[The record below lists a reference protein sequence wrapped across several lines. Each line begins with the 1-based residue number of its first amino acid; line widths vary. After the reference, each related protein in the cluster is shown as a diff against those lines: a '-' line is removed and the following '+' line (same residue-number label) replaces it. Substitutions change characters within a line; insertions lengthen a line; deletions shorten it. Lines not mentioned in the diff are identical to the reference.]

1 MHDISRLQR
10 PQGAPSRRQV
20 LKTTAALAG
29 ALAMPGIIGRAAA
42 QGDTIRILG
51 LATAQL
57 DDWTAFE
64 KETGLKVEFTPYG
77 GADPG
82 ADRQEIVAN
91 AAGERYDLFIMS
103 GSLGNDIGPLGL
115 FMPLTGDKVPSWSK
129 VPEYVMRS
137 PLAVGPDGTQWG
149 MPVVMNADSF
159 GYLVDEVGDS
169 EPLSWSVLFENEKAI
184 GRSGLENNMATTFAM
199 AAMYVKAKGE
209 TPINDPANMTPE
221 EAKAVADF
229 LIARKKAGQFRAMW
243 TTWEE
248 SVDLFARGEV
258 IVCNVWEPAVR
269 ELQRRGLKI
278 KYAYTKEGYFKWLQA
293 AYVPSQVEQRG
304 SYPLV
309 AQALEGF
316 LGGAYAAQMAVLRGY
331 ATARAEAG
339 LQYAKDNGLPA
350 PDVEVIEANIRK
362 VTEKFSTPL
371 LWYNGAPTHR
381 PAVEAEF
388 ERFRSA

>member
-1 MHDISRLQR
+1 MQTLPMKASRAT
-10 PQGAPSRRQV
+10 PTRRHL
-20 LKTTAALAG
+20 LKSTAALAG
-29 ALAMPGIIGRAAA
+29 VLAMPAIIGRAAA
-42 QGDTIRILG
+42 QGDTVRILG

-57 DDWTAFE
+57 DDWSAFE

-82 ADRQEIVAN
+82 ADRQEIIAN
-91 AAGERYDLFIMS
+91 AAGDRYDLFIMS
-103 GSLGNDIGPLGL
+103 GSLGNDVGPLGF
-115 FMPLTGDKVPSWSK
+115 FMPLTGDSVPSWSQ
-129 VPEYVMRS
+129 VPDYVMKS
-137 PLAVGPDGTQWG
+137 PLVRGPDGTQWG

-159 GYLVDEVGDS
+159 GYLADKIDEK
-169 EPLSWSVLFENEKAI
+169 EPLSWAVLFDNDKAL

-269 ELQRRGLKI
+269 ELQRKGLNI
-278 KYAYTKEGYFKWLQA
+278 RYAYTREGYFKWLQA
-293 AYVPSQVEQRG
+293 AYVPSQVEKRG

-316 LGGAYAAQMAVLRGY
+316 LGGAYAARIAVLRGY

-339 LQYAKDNGLPA
+339 LKYAKDNGLPA
-350 PDVEVIEANIRK
+350 PDIEAIEANIRK
-362 VTEKFSTPL
+362 VSEKFSTPL
-371 LWYNGAPTHR
+371 LWYNGAPDHR
-381 PAVEAEF
+381 EAMEAEF
-388 ERFRSA
+388 DRFRSA

>member
-1 MHDISRLQR
+1 MHTLAMKTYRST
-10 PQGAPSRRQV
+10 RRHL
-20 LKTTAALAG
+20 LKSTAALAG
-29 ALAMPGIIGRAAA
+29 VLAMPAIIGRAAA

-51 LATAQL
+51 LTTAQL
-57 DDWTAFE
+57 DDWSTFE
-64 KETGLKVEFTPYG
+64 KETGLKVEYTPYG

-91 AAGERYDLFIMS
+91 AAGDRYDLFIMG
-103 GSLGNDIGPLGL
+103 GSLGNDVGPPGFLL
-115 FMPLTGDKVPSWSK
+115 PLTGEKVPSWSQ
-129 VPEYVMRS
+129 VPDYVMGS
-137 PLAVGPDGTQWG
+137 PLARGPDGTQWG

-159 GYLVDEVGDS
+159 GYLVDEIDEK
-169 EPLSWSVLFENEKAI
+169 EPLSWSILFENDKAL
-184 GRSGLENNMATTFAM
+184 GRCGLENTVATTFAM
-199 AAMYVKAKGE
+199 AAMYVQAKGE
-209 TPINDPANMTPE
+209 TPINDPANLTPE

-248 SVDLFARGEV
+248 SIDLFARGEV

-269 ELQRRGLKI
+269 ELLKRGLKI

-293 AYVPSQVEQRG
+293 AYVPSQVGQRG

-316 LGGAYAAQMAVLRGY
+316 LGGAYAARMAVLRGY

-339 LQYAKDNGLPA
+339 LQYAKENGLPA
-350 PDVEVIEANIRK
+350 QDIEAIEANIRK
-362 VTEKFSTPL
+362 VSEKFAAPL
-371 LWYNGAPTHR
+371 LWYNGAPDHR
-381 PAVEAEF
+381 QAVEAEF
-388 ERFRSA
+388 DRFRSA